1 MMSDVEFLA
10 NFEKA
15 LADMDEESDAYYAK
29 VWEDSALVVD
39 GDLTS
44 GGIKNIM
51 GMMLRQMPKFSASS
65 PFVILAFLVSIF
77 KVVIA
82 ILNIAALNAMLLA
95 FNTSTLIFIGL
106 RVW

>member
-1 MMSDVEFLA
+1 MSDVEFMA

-44 GGIKNIM
+44 GGI
-51 GMMLRQMPKFSASS
+51 GSMMRTMLTQVKLFSASN
-65 PFVILAFLVSIF
+65 PFVILAFLVSLF
-77 KVVIA
+77 KVIIA